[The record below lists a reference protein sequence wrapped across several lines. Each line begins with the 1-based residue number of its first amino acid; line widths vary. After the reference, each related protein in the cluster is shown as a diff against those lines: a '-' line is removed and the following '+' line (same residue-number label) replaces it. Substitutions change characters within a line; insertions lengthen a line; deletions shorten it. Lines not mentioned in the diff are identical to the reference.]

1 MKMKWEYYRPH
12 IERSVPGNKVD
23 LTPLCNDSEVRRN
36 LILDLARPFRKVDLD
51 KVASPES
58 LGYILGSAVAQ
69 RLNKGFIPFRKGGM
83 LPVNRQYK
91 SRVSFVDYTNR
102 KKSLEVN
109 KSLIKPGERILI
121 VDDVI
126 DTGAQVRAMIK
137 LIERL
142 DGEVAGVSVLIADR
156 SRRTSRL
163 IDRYSVYAIH
173 MPLVS

>member
-1 MKMKWEYYRPH
+1 MEWEYYRPH
-12 IERSVPGNKVD
+12 IDRRVPGNKVD
-23 LTPLCNDSEVRRN
+23 LTPLCNESEVRRN
-36 LILDLARPFRKVDLD
+36 LILDLARPFSKVDLN

-69 RLNKGFIPFRKGGM
+69 RLNKGFIPFRKGHS
-83 LPVNRQYK
+83 LPIHRQHK
-91 SRVSFVDYTNR
+91 SRVSFVDYTNT

-109 KSLIKPGERILI
+109 KTLIKPGERILI

-126 DTGAQVRAMIK
+126 DTGAQMKAMIK

-142 DGEVAGVSVLIADR
+142 HGEVVGVSVLVADR
-156 SRRTSRL
+156 SRRTARL
-163 IDRYSVYAIH
+163 IDKYNVHAIY